1 MNRDKKIIKVSIY
14 GIIVNVILVI
24 FKAIVG
30 FITGSI
36 AIILDA
42 INNLSDAASSIITII
57 GTKLSNKRPD
67 KKHPY
72 GYGRVEY
79 FSSIII
85 AVIVLVAGL
94 TSFKESFL
102 KIIKPELAEYSVI
115 SIFIIIVAVFVK
127 FFFGRYVK
135 NEGAKLNSNSLV
147 ASGTDAISDSVL
159 SLSTVIGAFISMIW
173 HISLEGYLGLIISII
188 ILKSAYE
195 ILKDTVSDMIGIR
208 ADSNLTKKLRKK
220 VMSYKD
226 VIGVY
231 DLVLHNYGPNTI
243 IGTAHIEVP
252 DNMSAKE
259 IHKLTK
265 EIAADIYL
273 TLGITLTL
281 GIYAS
286 NSEGEFKNIKAY
298 LNTLVKKYKTILQ
311 VHGFYVDEENSFIS
325 FDLIFDFDEKNQ
337 ENIKNEIISSL
348 KNKYPKFDYYVV
360 LDNDFSD

>member
-85 AVIVLVAGL
+85 ALIVLVAGL

-102 KIIKPELAEYSVI
+102 KILKPELADYSVI

-135 NEGAKLNSNSLV
+135 YEGTKLNSNSLI

-159 SLSTVIGAFISMIW
+159 SLSTVIGALISMIW

-195 ILKDTVSDMIGIR
+195 ILKDTVGDMIGIR
-208 ADSNLTKKLRKK
+208 ADSKLTKELKK
-220 VMSYKD
+220 KIMSYKE

-243 IGTAHIEVP
+243 IATAHIEVP
-252 DNMSAKE
+252 DNMMAKE

-286 NSEGEFKNIKAY
+286 NSEGEFGDIKKY
-298 LNTLVKKYKTILQ
+298 LSSLVKKYKTILQ
-311 VHGFYVDEENSFIS
+311 VHGFYVDLENSFIS
-325 FDLIFDFDEKNQ
+325 FDLIFDFNEKNQ
-337 ENIKNEIISSL
+337 EEIKNEIISSL
-348 KNKYPKFDYYVV
+348 KNKYPKFNYYVV
-360 LDNDFSD
+360 LDTDFSD